1 MYRVLTN
8 NNMNTRTIKQR
19 IREAILTSLEQL
31 KTSHGVREVS
41 RHHDL
46 IATSSVLPALIYV
59 DTGELEVARDA
70 TGQTYEF
77 DYYIKVLV
85 EQTKDH
91 DARKDKLVAAV
102 QSNLENLSTLT
113 GLAMIKC
120 GGEEKTAVTAR
131 FVFIEGPFVKF
142 RLQYKRKRSEPE
154 GTY

>member
-1 MYRVLTN
+1 
-8 NNMNTRTIKQR
+8 MNIPTIKQR
-19 IREAILTSLEQL
+19 IRETILTSLEQL

-46 IATSSVLPALIYV
+46 VATASLLPALLCV

-77 DYYIKVLV
+77 DCYIKVLC

-91 DARKDKLVAAV
+91 DTREDLLVAAV
-102 QSNLENLSTLT
+102 QANLENLSSLT

-142 RLQYKRKRSEPE
+142 RLQYKRKRAEPQA
-154 GTY
+154 TY